1 MDAKVDGRA
10 SVDLGLL
17 LGGPEEGV
25 AADGDEGC
33 GDHQHHAEVEGRRAR
48 RVLARAARRRRSH
61 PVNCI
66 IATIM
71 LLLLFVWPAAALV
84 PRIERAFRGEVADKK
99 QRGQLDDWQPRADK
113 R

>member
-1 MDAKVDGRA
+1 MAAGSIHFGRRAGVRVGWVDAKADGRA

-48 RVLARAARRRRSH
+48 RVLARAARRSRSH
-61 PVNCI
+61 H
-66 IATIM
+66 
-71 LLLLFVWPAAALV
+71 
-84 PRIERAFRGEVADKK
+84 R
-99 QRGQLDDWQPRADK
+99 
-113 R
+113 